1 MRLTA
6 YQSSHSTALRCAQY
20 RQASDPPVVP
30 SITFIT
36 DRARERDWVP
46 KSKCQTLEL
55 HACNISPR
63 EQFTSHEAY
72 DTSAGQDMPF
82 HLCNPGRLDPTT
94 WTFCVI
100 FGIYVQVYKN
110 SQPRSKKTILM
121 SLWKIR
127 RLYKKDFLSALK
139 SYNSKSLHSSI
150 LHYFCGY
157 LLYLFI

>member
-55 HACNISPR
+55 HACNISPKSSLLLKKLMTLQLVKICASIYATL
-63 EQFTSHEAY
+63 EGWTLPHERF
-72 DTSAGQDMPF
+72 M
-82 HLCNPGRLDPTT
+82 
-94 WTFCVI
+94 
-100 FGIYVQVYKN
+100 
-110 SQPRSKKTILM
+110 
-121 SLWKIR
+121 
-127 RLYKKDFLSALK
+127 
-139 SYNSKSLHSSI
+139 
-150 LHYFCGY
+150 
-157 LLYLFI
+157 